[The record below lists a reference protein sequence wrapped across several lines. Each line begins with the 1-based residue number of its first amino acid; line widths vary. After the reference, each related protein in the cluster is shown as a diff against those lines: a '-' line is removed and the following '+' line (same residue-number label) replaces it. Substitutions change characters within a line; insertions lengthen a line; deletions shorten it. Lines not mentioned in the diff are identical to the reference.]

1 MAQVAEASYG
11 VTPATPAF
19 KPIRINST
27 TLGLS
32 KNTFR
37 IRELRSDRNT
47 ADLRH
52 GTMQVG
58 GDIVSELSFGSF
70 DDQLEALLCGT
81 WAENVLLNGVERR
94 SFSVLRHF
102 GDIGKADK
110 PYHLLTGCEY
120 NTLNL
125 QVTTEAIVQATFG
138 IVGKGLALLAAARRR
153 DLCRPHDHGADG
165 FFTGSKA
172 ARPFPSSPKSSS
184 PSKTAFRPNT
194 SSAPRKPSGLHR
206 AAKTGQVS
214 AYSRTVIRSKNSNE
228 ASSSLVF
235 TPTDGEA
242 GIHEVYHPQN
252 QVHGRGQPDGA
263 TKAPSPY
270 PALFQAL
277 LSDSAAGGALK
288 SKGSHT
294 HDQGRQERTGQ
305 GPAPMESF
313 STRENANE
321 GIELPLLLP
330 DGTKTE
336 HWLRIRG
343 VDADGFRKAEARS
356 KRKMLEIAAEKD
368 LDKRDAEVRTPG
380 SPCSPRW

>member
-1 MAQVAEASYG
+1 MANGSLHTMAQVAEASYG

-32 KNTFR
+32 KNTLESG
-37 IRELRSDRNT
+37 ELRSDRNT

-138 IVGKGLALLAAARRR
+138 IVGKGLALLAAA
-153 DLCRPHDHGADG
+153 PAGATFADPTTTAPMDS
-165 FFTGSKA
+165 FTGELVEGGKTISVVTEIQLTIENGI
-172 ARPFPSSPKSSS
+172 SPKYVVGSKETIR
-184 PSKTAFRPNT
+184 PSIGRCKV
-194 SSAPRKPSGLHR
+194 
-206 AAKTGQVS
+206 TGQVS
-214 AYSRTVIRSKNSNE
+214 AYFEDSYLLEKFINE

-235 TPTDGEA
+235 TLTDREA
-242 GIHEVYHPQN
+242 GNSMKFTIPKIKYT
-252 QVHGRGQPDGA
+252 GGQPDVGDEGPI
-263 TKAPSPY
+263 TLSMP
-270 PALFQAL
+270 FQAL
-277 LSDSAAGGALK
+277 LDSAAGGALK
-288 SKGSHT
+288 I
-294 HDQGRQERTGQ
+294 ER
-305 GPAPMESF
+305 
-313 STRENANE
+313 
-321 GIELPLLLP
+321 
-330 DGTKTE
+330 
-336 HWLRIRG
+336 
-343 VDADGFRKAEARS
+343 
-356 KRKMLEIAAEKD
+356 IAHA
-368 LDKRDAEVRTPG
+368 
-380 SPCSPRW
+380 